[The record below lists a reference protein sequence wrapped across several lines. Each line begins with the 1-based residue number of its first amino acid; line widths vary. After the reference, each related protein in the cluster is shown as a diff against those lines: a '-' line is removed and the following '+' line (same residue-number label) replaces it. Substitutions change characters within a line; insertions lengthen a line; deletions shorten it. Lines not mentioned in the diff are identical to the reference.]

1 MVFELLLFLKKFFL
15 VVLSGVCIEWVLG
28 RWSWVTFVS
37 QTNQI
42 EASMS
47 NESSCLLQQFQHQ
60 QVLAFG
66 IVPRQTV
73 MGELKV

>member
-1 MVFELLLFLKKFFL
+1 VVFELLLFLKKFFL

-28 RWSWVTFVS
+28 GWSWATFVS

-47 NESSCLLQQFQHQ
+47 NESSCLLQHFQHQ

-66 IVPRQTV
+66 IVPRQIV
-73 MGELKV
+73 MGELKG